1 MLYAKLFK
9 AEHEP
14 LQVRHETNLKNE
26 SEHAFPLKV
35 PIIIPQKY
43 VQGQLCC
50 NIAWV
55 QTSTSILVNVV
66 LPTSQTFARKANPC
80 RSVPYIYA
88 IILTG
93 ATIYKMK
100 KKRVHL
106 SSYIPADTSSK
117 FTMVLFQNFHT
128 LMDNTPSMLPP
139 LPFALTD
146 GGEIN

>member
-1 MLYAKLFK
+1 MSPNKHKYSSKCGLTNISNLCKESKPMQKCTLHLCYHFDWCYN
-9 AEHEP
+9 
-14 LQVRHETNLKNE
+14 LQNE
-26 SEHAFPLKV
+26 
-35 PIIIPQKY
+35 
-43 VQGQLCC
+43 
-50 NIAWV
+50 
-55 QTSTSILVNVV
+55 
-66 LPTSQTFARKANPC
+66 
-80 RSVPYIYA
+80 
-88 IILTG
+88 
-93 ATIYKMK
+93 

>member
-14 LQVRHETNLKNE
+14 LQVRHETHLKNE

-66 LPTSQTFARKANPC
+66 LPTSQTFASKANPC

-100 KKRVHL
+100 KKV
-106 SSYIPADTSSK
+106 SVK
-117 FTMVLFQNFHT
+117 FLHSCWHKFKIYYGSFSEF
-128 LMDNTPSMLPP
+128 PYS
-139 LPFALTD
+139 
-146 GGEIN
+146 